1 VIAPMIAARVLGVTF
16 AFLAAIC
23 LVAAGYYH
31 GTIVAG
37 FPLLMMLIAASAF
50 SARAGRAGG
59 HCDRA
64 HKGKKAASTCGAT
77 SPGSAIAR
85 ASTVNEPQP
94 RKI

>member
-1 VIAPMIAARVLGVTF
+1 MIAARVLGVTF

-50 SARAGRAGG
+50 FCEGGSGR
-59 HCDRA
+59 
-64 HKGKKAASTCGAT
+64 GAL
-77 SPGSAIAR
+77 
-85 ASTVNEPQP
+85 
-94 RKI
+94 